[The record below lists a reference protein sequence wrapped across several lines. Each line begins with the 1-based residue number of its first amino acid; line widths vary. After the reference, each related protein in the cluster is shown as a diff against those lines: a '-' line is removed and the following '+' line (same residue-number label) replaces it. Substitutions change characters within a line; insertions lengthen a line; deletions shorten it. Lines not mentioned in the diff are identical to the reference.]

1 MCRIALVLALV
12 ICGMLAQA
20 AADEPHLAG
29 ALVRVKVIDVDVT
42 AARKMKFE
50 MRSAGS
56 NVAPESALI
65 KRLQAE
71 TSETPTANDAVA
83 HTFFLT
89 ADDPAHGVLNGL
101 RQAQLARIVAEPNIA
116 SAFGQPARFN
126 SGGEFPVPKD
136 AAANSVEMKPYGTRV
151 ETRVTEHGP
160 EKAVVE
166 VAVHLSE
173 VDEKR
178 SIKSGKFVVPA
189 LRVYETNTGFE
200 GKWGETFVLCD
211 KRPDQKKGLGEPHK
225 IVRLLLV
232 TPERIMPQKPA
243 MAVRPAAG
251 VR

>member
-12 ICGMLAQA
+12 LGGTLAQA
-20 AADEPHLAG
+20 TADEPHPAG

-71 TSETPTANDAVA
+71 TSETPAADDGVTPTFVLTAN
-83 HTFFLT
+83 
-89 ADDPAHGVLNGL
+89 DPAHGMLNGL
-101 RQAQLARIVAEPNIA
+101 RQAQLAKIVAEPNVA
-116 SAFGQPARFN
+116 SAFGQSARFN

-136 AAANSVEMKPYGTRV
+136 AAANSVEMKEFGTRV

-160 EKAVVE
+160 DKAVVE
-166 VAVHLSE
+166 VAVRLSE

-178 SIKSGKFVVPA
+178 SVKSGKFVVPA

-200 GKWGETFVLCD
+200 GKWGETLVLCS
-211 KRPDQKKGLGEPHK
+211 KQPDQKKGLGEPHK
-225 IVRLLLV
+225 IVRLLMV
-232 TPERIMPQKPA
+232 TPERIGPQKPA
-243 MAVRPAAG
+243 MAVRPGAG